1 MCATVLVADDSAVIR
16 AVLRQHLEEEGYH
29 VEVAVDGPETIEM
42 MRRHQ
47 PDVVLLDIVMP
58 GLDGR
63 EVLSRVKAEEEL
75 AGTPIIFLTSRT
87 GSDEIVAALRAGA
100 QDYLKKPFELAELI
114 ARVGAAVRTKRLQ
127 DALRQRSAEL
137 EAVTRTDALTGVFN
151 RRHLEEELWRF
162 VRLASRHGDNLA
174 VILFDIDSFEQID
187 ETHGREAGDAVL
199 REFARRV
206 REAVRAEDILGRWGD
221 AAEGK
226 AGGEQFLIVLP
237 QTDIDGASVFAERVR
252 SAIAAEPFAAGD
264 RQIEITVSGG
274 YAAGAEPPAGLVS
287 RAEAALDQAKEAG
300 GNRLATASSPA
311 GTPAHAGRRFRRNR
325 DAV

>member
-1 MCATVLVADDSAVIR
+1 MGATVLIADDSAVIR
-16 AVLRQHLEEEGYH
+16 AVLRHHLEAEGYH
-29 VEVAVDGPETIEM
+29 VEVAVDGPGTIEM

-63 EVLSRVKAEEEL
+63 EVLSRVKAEEAL
-75 AGTPIIFLTSRT
+75 ADTPVVFLTART

-100 QDYLKKPFELAELI
+100 QDYLKKPFELPELI

-137 EAVTRTDALTGVFN
+137 EAMTRTDAVTGVFN

-162 VRLASRHGDNLA
+162 VRLAGRHGDRVA
-174 VILFDIDSFEQID
+174 VILFAIDSFQQIGD
-187 ETHGREAGDAVL
+187 THGPEACGAVL
-199 REFARRV
+199 KEFTRRI

-221 AAEGK
+221 PTEGK
-226 AGGEQFLIVLP
+226 PGDERFLLVLP
-237 QTDIDGASVFAERVR
+237 QTDVEGACVFGERVR
-252 SAIAAEPFAAGD
+252 SAIAATPFAVGD
-264 RQIEITVSGG
+264 RQIKVTVSGG
-274 YAAGAEPPAGLVS
+274 CAAGSEPPVELVR
-287 RAEAALDQAKEAG
+287 RAETALAEAQG
-300 GNRLATASSPA
+300 AGCNRLVAANSPA
-311 GTPAHAGRRFRRNR
+311 GTPVHAGRRLRRNR

>member
-1 MCATVLVADDSAVIR
+1 MCATVLIADDSAVIR
-16 AVLRQHLEEEGYH
+16 AVLRHHLEEEGYH
-29 VEVAVDGPETIEM
+29 VEVAVDGPGAIEM
-42 MRRHQ
+42 MRRYQ

-75 AGTPIIFLTSRT
+75 AGTPIVFLTSRT

-137 EAVTRTDALTGVFN
+137 EAMTRTDALTGVFN

-162 VRLASRHGDNLA
+162 VRLASRHGESVA
-174 VILFDIDSFEQID
+174 VILLDVDSFGQIG
-187 ETHGREAGDAVL
+187 ETHGRGAGDAIL
-199 REFARRV
+199 KEFARRV
-206 REAVRAEDILGRWGD
+206 QEAVRAEDILGRWGD
-221 AAEGK
+221 AAEDK
-226 AGGEQFLIVLP
+226 AGGEQFLLVLP
-237 QTDIDGASVFAERVR
+237 QTDIDGACVFGERVR
-252 SAIAAEPFAAGD
+252 STIAAAPFAAGD

-274 YAAGAEPPAGLVS
+274 CAAGAEPPMALVS
-287 RAEAALDQAKEAG
+287 RAEAALDQAREAG
-300 GNRLATASSPA
+300 GNRLVAGNSPA
-311 GTPAHAGRRFRRNR
+311 GTPVHAGRHLRRNR

>member
-1 MCATVLVADDSAVIR
+1 MCATVLIADDSAVIR
-16 AVLRQHLEEEGYH
+16 AVLRHHLQDEGYH
-29 VEVAVDGPETIEM
+29 VEVAVDGPGTIEM

-75 AGTPIIFLTSRT
+75 AGTPIVFLTSRT

-137 EAVTRTDALTGVFN
+137 EAMTRTDALTGVFN

-162 VRLASRHGDNLA
+162 VRLASRHGDSVA

-199 REFARRV
+199 KEFARRV
-206 REAVRAEDILGRWGD
+206 REAVRAEDIVGRWDD

-226 AGGEQFLIVLP
+226 AGGGQFLLVLP
-237 QTDIDGASVFAERVR
+237 QTDIDGACVFGERVR
-252 SAIAAEPFAAGD
+252 SAIAAAPFAADD
-264 RQIEITVSGG
+264 RQIEIRVSGG
-274 YAAGAEPPAGLVS
+274 CAAGAEPPVGLVS
-287 RAEAALDQAKEAG
+287 RAEAALDQAREAG
-300 GNRLATASSPA
+300 CNHLVAATSPA
-311 GTPAHAGRRFRRNR
+311 RIPVHAGRRLRRSR